1 MTAKYILELSNRAK
15 DLFKSS
21 EVEQERQLIRLVLSN
36 LRIEGENLIYEAQ
49 KLFNIL
55 IKNADC
61 VSWRPLIGYFRTIAL
76 RF

>member
-1 MTAKYILELSNRAK
+1 MKLSNRAD

-21 EVEQERQLIRLVLSN
+21 EVEQKRQLIKLVLSN
-36 LRIEGENLIYEAQ
+36 LRIKGENLLCEAQ
-49 KLFNIL
+49 ELFDIL